1 METTKLSSKGQ
12 VILPKSIRAEKK
24 WKPGLQFAV
33 EVAGE
38 GVLLRPLK
46 RFKPTT
52 VAEVFGCAGY
62 RGPRK
67 SLKDMETAIL
77 KEARRQK

>member
-33 EVAGE
+33 EAAGE
-38 GVLLRPLK
+38 GVLLLPLK
-46 RFKPTT
+46 GFKPTT

-67 SLKDMETAIL
+67 TLKEMETAIL
-77 KEARRQK
+77 KEAKREK

>member
-1 METTKLSSKGQ
+1 VETTKLSSKGQ
-12 VILPKSIRAEKK
+12 VILPKSIRTEKK

-33 EVAGE
+33 ELAGE

-46 RFKPTT
+46 RFNPTT
-52 VAEVFGCAGY
+52 IAEVFGCAEY
-62 RGPRK
+62 KGPRK